1 MSTKAELLARI
12 DDLSAQLGR
21 ELSRS
26 GTNTE
31 LETII
36 AGAEAELA
44 LLNEPG
50 NEEADE
56 TLANI
61 ANQQTIDA
69 MTAAG
74 NGVETLRA
82 ESDELTEVATR
93 LVKLRTTLDVFHYK
107 NGKRVREIVTKGNEI
122 TIDAEEAAGLI
133 ADEHVYAL

>member
-21 ELSRS
+21 ELPRS
-26 GTNTE
+26 GTNE
-31 LETII
+31 ALETII

-44 LLNEPG
+44 ILNEPG
-50 NEEADE
+50 SEEVGE
-56 TLANI
+56 TPTNNV
-61 ANQQTIDA
+61 NQQTVDA
-69 MTAAG
+69 ILAAG
-74 NGVETLRA
+74 NGAETLRA
-82 ESDELTEVATR
+82 ESEDLTEVATR

-107 NGKRVREIVTKGNEI
+107 NGKRIREIVTKGREI